1 MKPAKWRNQTS
12 KIKWDGLPSSFR
24 KFKKEVEGY
33 LIQVGAGYIVKEQF
47 LDAYS
52 KLGIGY
58 LKTDVFWKSHEISH
72 PQAYADCKFL
82 YGLLMT
88 ATSHMQNKII
98 IKYHDS
104 QDGIM
109 AWIEFKREYG
119 YEGSKDLRIEY
130 LEALV
135 RNPIPITILEVLEH
149 TLTNSKP
156 ILVNLRPLFLR
167 ITMRIRKRDCC
178 Y

>member
-33 LIQVGAGYIVKEQF
+33 LIQVGAGYIVQEQF
-47 LDAYS
+47 LDAYR
-52 KLGIGY
+52 KIGYGY
-58 LKTDVFWKSHEISH
+58 LKTDVFWKLHQTSH

-119 YEGSKDLRIEY
+119 YEGCKDLRIEY
-130 LEALV
+130 LEAIV
-135 RNPIPITILEVLEH
+135 RKPY
-149 TLTNSKP
+149 TNNHPGGIGSY
-156 ILVNLRPLFLR
+156 IDQL
-167 ITMRIRKRDCC
+167 
-178 Y
+178 